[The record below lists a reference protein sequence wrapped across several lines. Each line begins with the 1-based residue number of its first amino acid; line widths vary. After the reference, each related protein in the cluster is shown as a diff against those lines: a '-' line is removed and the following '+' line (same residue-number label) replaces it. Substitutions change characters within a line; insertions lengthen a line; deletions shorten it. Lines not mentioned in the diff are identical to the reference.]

1 MNSATHISRS
11 IYVRVVIVVV
21 AMGFGASL
29 GFAQG
34 QPAAKPQA
42 QSQTAASSP
51 CGAAAT
57 SGSAANQSAAS
68 ASAAVKNAANAVSN
82 LGSLFG
88 KKKPAQPA
96 NQGSNQSA
104 NQGANQTANQ
114 SADASAACD
123 PTVNAAAGAAAGVAS
138 TVGSVESLGGPAAA
152 GSGAT
157 PGAAA
162 AQPGG
167 AAPAGAAATP
177 GAARAVTAP
186 AAKATA
192 NSAAPPA
199 ASAAVT
205 PAPAANQPAV
215 PAASAPALDSSA
227 PPNFSKLPD
236 VNGIQL
242 GMTNDQVLAKIKA
255 LYPAAQ
261 GTAIVLDYFK
271 FEKTADK
278 PWLQNVHVVV
288 TPQPCGGAC
297 QEEVRIQFNGPP
309 DDPRVISV
317 TRSLGIQEGKRTTV
331 ANIKAA
337 LLQKYGQPSSPG
349 TAQTLNWIL
358 DEQGNPLNDPKF
370 NGQQCA
376 GIILYTALPGGSP
389 SNPALIRGPIGIL
402 TDSDLKNPCGS
413 GVHVKADVSAQADG
427 LVYALGVTMSENSYA
442 MRAFVHELA
451 FTQNMANQEQQQK
464 IKKAQDTAAPTL

>member
-1 MNSATHISRS
+1 MNSATRTSKF
-11 IYVRVVIVVV
+11 IYVRLFIVVV
-21 AMGFGASL
+21 AMGLAASL
-29 GFAQG
+29 GFAQS

-42 QSQTAASSP
+42 QSQTAAASP
-51 CGAAAT
+51 CSPAGA
-57 SGSAANQSAAS
+57 SGSASNQSAAS

-104 NQGANQTANQ
+104 NQPANQ

-123 PTVNAAAGAAAGVAS
+123 PTVNAAAGAAGGVAS
-138 TVGSVESLGGPAAA
+138 TVNSVESLGVPAAA
-152 GSGAT
+152 GAGPT
-157 PGAAA
+157 PG
-162 AQPGG
+162 
-167 AAPAGAAATP
+167 T
-177 GAARAVTAP
+177 ARAVTAP
-186 AAKATA
+186 AAKGTA

-199 ASAAVT
+199 TSAAVT
-205 PAPAANQPAV
+205 PAPATNQPVA
-215 PAASAPALDSSA
+215 PAAPALDSSA

-236 VNGIQL
+236 TNGFQL

-261 GTAIVLDYFK
+261 GTEIVLDYFK
-271 FEKTADK
+271 FEKTSDK

-297 QEEVRIQFNGPP
+297 QEELRIQFNGPP
-309 DDPRVISV
+309 DEPRVIYV
-317 TRSLGIQEGKRTTV
+317 TRSLGIEAGKRTTV

-376 GIILYTALPGGSP
+376 GIILYTALPGGSL
-389 SNPALIRGPIGIL
+389 SNPALIRGPIGEL
-402 TDSDLKNPCGS
+402 TQSDLKNPCGS
-413 GVHVKADVSAQADG
+413 GVHVKADVFAQADG
-427 LVYALGVTMSENSYA
+427 LVYSLGVTMSENSYG

-451 FTQNMANQEQQQK
+451 FTQNLANQEQQQK

>member
-1 MNSATHISRS
+1 MNSATRTSRF
-11 IYVRVVIVVV
+11 IYVRLFIVVV
-21 AMGFGASL
+21 AMGLAASL
-29 GFAQG
+29 GFAQS

-42 QSQTAASSP
+42 QSQTAAASP
-51 CGAAAT
+51 CGPAGA
-57 SGSAANQSAAS
+57 SGSASNQSAAS
-68 ASAAVKNAANAVSN
+68 ASAAVKNAANAVSS

-104 NQGANQTANQ
+104 NQPANQ

-123 PTVNAAAGAAAGVAS
+123 PTVNAAAGTAAGVAS
-138 TVGSVESLGGPAAA
+138 TVNSVESLGAPAAA
-152 GSGAT
+152 GAGPT
-157 PGAAA
+157 PG
-162 AQPGG
+162 
-167 AAPAGAAATP
+167 T
-177 GAARAVTAP
+177 ARAVTAP
-186 AAKATA
+186 AAKGTA

-199 ASAAVT
+199 TSAAVT
-205 PAPAANQPAV
+205 PAPATNQPVA
-215 PAASAPALDSSA
+215 PAAPALDSSA
-227 PPNFSKLPD
+227 TPNFSKLPD
-236 VNGIQL
+236 TNGFQL

-261 GTAIVLDYFK
+261 GTEIVLDYFK
-271 FEKTADK
+271 FEKTSDK

-297 QEEVRIQFNGPP
+297 QEELRIQFNGPP
-309 DDPRVISV
+309 DEPRVIYV
-317 TRSLGIQEGKRTTV
+317 TRSLGIEAGKRTTV

-376 GIILYTALPGGSP
+376 GIILYTALPGGSL
-389 SNPALIRGPIGIL
+389 SNPALIRGPIGEL
-402 TDSDLKNPCGS
+402 TQSDLKNPCGS
-413 GVHVKADVSAQADG
+413 GVHVKADVFAQADG
-427 LVYALGVTMSENSYA
+427 LVYSLGVTMSENSYG

-451 FTQNMANQEQQQK
+451 FTQNIANQEQQQK

>member
-1 MNSATHISRS
+1 M
-11 IYVRVVIVVV
+11 VIVVV
-21 AMGFGASL
+21 ATGLGALLS
-29 GFAQG
+29 FAQS

-42 QSQTAASSP
+42 QSQTAAASP
-51 CGAAAT
+51 CSPAGA

-96 NQGSNQSA
+96 NQGTNQSA
-104 NQGANQTANQ
+104 NQPANQ

-167 AAPAGAAATP
+167 AAPAGASATP

-186 AAKATA
+186 KATA
-192 NSAAPPA
+192 NSPAPPA

-205 PAPAANQPAV
+205 PAPAANQPAA

-227 PPNFSKLPD
+227 PPNFAKLPD
-236 VNGIQL
+236 TNGFQL

-261 GTAIVLDYFK
+261 GTEIVLDYFK

-288 TPQPCGGAC
+288 TPQPCGGQC
-297 QEEVRIQFNGPP
+297 QEELRIQFNGPP

-331 ANIKAA
+331 VNIKAA

-349 TAQTLNWIL
+349 TAQTLNWIF

-376 GIILYTALPGGSP
+376 GITLYTALPGGSP
-389 SNPALIRGPIGIL
+389 SNPALIRGPIGTL

-427 LVYALGVTMSENSYA
+427 LVYSLGVTMSENSYA

>member
-1 MNSATHISRS
+1 MNPATRASRF
-11 IYVRVVIVVV
+11 IYVRLIIIVV
-21 AMGFGASL
+21 AMGLGASL

-34 QPAAKPQA
+34 QPAAKQHA
-42 QSQTAASSP
+42 QSQPAASSP

-57 SGSAANQSAAS
+57 PGSTTNQSAAN

-104 NQGANQTANQ
+104 NQPANQ

-152 GSGAT
+152 GTGAT

-162 AQPGG
+162 VQPGG
-167 AAPAGAAATP
+167 AARAGAAATP

-186 AAKATA
+186 AAKGTA
-192 NSAAPPA
+192 SSAAPPA
-199 ASAAVT
+199 ASAAAT
-205 PAPAANQPAV
+205 PAPAANQPAAA
-215 PAASAPALDSSA
+215 AASAPALDSSE

-236 VNGIQL
+236 TNGFQL
-242 GMTNDQVLAKIKA
+242 GMTNDQVMAKLKA
-255 LYPAAQ
+255 LYPADQ
-261 GTAIVLDYFK
+261 GTTVQLNYFK

-278 PWLQNVHVVV
+278 PWIEYVQVDVV
-288 TPQPCGGAC
+288 PNPCFAQC
-297 QEEVRIQFNGPP
+297 QEGVRIQFNGPP
-309 DDPRVISV
+309 DEPRVISV
-317 TRSLGIQEGKRTTV
+317 TRSLGFEAGKRTTV

-349 TAQTLNWIL
+349 TAQTLNWIF
-358 DEQGNPLNDPKF
+358 DEQGNPLSDPKF

-376 GIILYTALPGGSP
+376 GIVLYTALAGGSL
-389 SNPALIRGPIGIL
+389 SNPTLIRGPIGEL
-402 TDSDLKNPCGS
+402 TQSDLKNPCGS
-413 GVHVKADVSAQADG
+413 GVHVKADVLAQADG
-427 LVYALGVTMSENSYA
+427 LVYSLGVTMSENSYA
-442 MRAFVHELA
+442 MRAFVHELTY
-451 FTQNMANQEQQQK
+451 TQNVGNQEQQQK

>member
-1 MNSATHISRS
+1 MNSATGISRP
-11 IYVRVVIVVV
+11 IYVQVVIVVV
-21 AMGFGASL
+21 AMGLGASL

-42 QSQTAASSP
+42 QSQTAAASP
-51 CGAAAT
+51 CSPAGASGSTANQGAAA
-57 SGSAANQSAAS
+57 N

-96 NQGSNQSA
+96 NQGANQSG
-104 NQGANQTANQ
+104 NQPANQ
-114 SADASAACD
+114 SADASATCD

-138 TVGSVESLGGPAAA
+138 TVGSAESLGGPAAA
-152 GSGAT
+152 GTG
-157 PGAAA
+157 
-162 AQPGG
+162 
-167 AAPAGAAATP
+167 ATP

-186 AAKATA
+186 AAKGTA

-199 ASAAVT
+199 ASAAV
-205 PAPAANQPAV
+205 
-215 PAASAPALDSSA
+215 ASAPATSQPAAAAGSAPWDSSA
-227 PPNFSKLPD
+227 PPNFAKLPD

-255 LYPAAQ
+255 LYP
-261 GTAIVLDYFK
+261 GSPPNTTVTLGYVN

-278 PWLQNVHVVV
+278 PWLGSARVFVLGD
-288 TPQPCGGAC
+288 TCGPQC
-297 QEEVRIQFNGPP
+297 QEEVNITFNGRP
-309 DDPRVISV
+309 DEPRAISV
-317 TRSLGIQEGKRTTV
+317 MRSLSFEEGKRTTV

-337 LLQKYGQPSSPG
+337 LLQKYGQRPIYSD
-349 TAQTLNWIL
+349 AQVMSWIF

-370 NGQQCA
+370 NGAQCA
-376 GIILYTALPGGSP
+376 GVILGGGGAPASM
-389 SNPALIRGPIGIL
+389 SNPNLIRGVSGIL
-402 TDSDLKNPCGS
+402 TDSDLKTPCAS
-413 GVHVKADVSAQADG
+413 GVHVKADVLAQADG
-427 LVYALGVTMSENSYA
+427 LVYALNVTMSENSYA

-451 FTQNMANQEQQQK
+451 YTQNVANQEQQQK

>member
-1 MNSATHISRS
+1 MNSATGISRP
-11 IYVRVVIVVV
+11 IYVQVVIVVV
-21 AMGFGASL
+21 AMGVGASL
-29 GFAQG
+29 GFAQS

-42 QSQTAASSP
+42 QSQTAAASP
-51 CGAAAT
+51 CSPAGA
-57 SGSAANQSAAS
+57 SGSATSQSAAN

-96 NQGSNQSA
+96 NQGGTQA
-104 NQGANQTANQ
+104 ANQ

-138 TVGSVESLGGPAAA
+138 TVDAVEGIPAAA
-152 GSGAT
+152 GTNAT

-167 AAPAGAAATP
+167 AAPAGAAAAP
-177 GAARAVTAP
+177 GAARTVTAP
-186 AAKATA
+186 AAKSTA

-199 ASAAVT
+199 TSAAVAS
-205 PAPAANQPAV
+205 APAANQPAAA
-215 PAASAPALDSSA
+215 AASAPWDSSA

-255 LYPAAQ
+255 LYP
-261 GTAIVLDYFK
+261 GSPPNTTVTLGYVN

-278 PWLQNVHVVV
+278 PWLGSARVFVLGD
-288 TPQPCGGAC
+288 TCGPQC
-297 QEEVRIQFNGPP
+297 QEEVNITFNGRP
-309 DDPRVISV
+309 DEPRAISV
-317 TRSLGIQEGKRTTV
+317 MRSLSFEEGKRTTV

-337 LLQKYGQPSSPG
+337 LLQKYGQRPVYSD
-349 TAQTLNWIL
+349 AQVMSWIF

-370 NGQQCA
+370 NGAQCA
-376 GIILYTALPGGSP
+376 GVILGGGGAPASM
-389 SNPALIRGPIGIL
+389 SNPNLIRGVSGIL
-402 TDSDLKNPCGS
+402 TDSDLKTPCAS
-413 GVHVKADVSAQADG
+413 GVHVKADVLAQADG
-427 LVYALGVTMSENSYA
+427 LVYALNVTMSENSYA

-451 FTQNMANQEQQQK
+451 YTQNVANQEQQQK
-464 IKKAQDTAAPTL
+464 IKKAQDTSAPTL

>member
-1 MNSATHISRS
+1 MNSATRISRS

-21 AMGFGASL
+21 AMGLGASL

-88 KKKPAQPA
+88 KKKPA
-96 NQGSNQSA
+96 NQGSNPSPNQS
-104 NQGANQTANQ
+104 ANQ

-123 PTVNAAAGAAAGVAS
+123 PTVNAAAGAAGVAS

-152 GSGAT
+152 GSG
-157 PGAAA
+157 
-162 AQPGG
+162 
-167 AAPAGAAATP
+167 ATP

-205 PAPAANQPAV
+205 PAPAANQPAA

-227 PPNFSKLPD
+227 PPNFAKLPD
-236 VNGIQL
+236 TNGFQL

-261 GTAIVLDYFK
+261 GTEIVLDYFK
-271 FEKTADK
+271 FEKTSDK

-349 TAQTLNWIL
+349 TAQTLNWIF
-358 DEQGNPLNDPKF
+358 DEQGNPLNEPKF

-402 TDSDLKNPCGS
+402 TDSDLKNPCQS
-413 GVHVKADVSAQADG
+413 GVHVKADVLAQADG
-427 LVYALGVTMSENSYA
+427 LVYALNVTMSENSYA

>member
-1 MNSATHISRS
+1 MNSATRTSRF
-11 IYVRVVIVVV
+11 IYVRLFIVVV
-21 AMGFGASL
+21 AMGLAASV
-29 GFAQG
+29 GFAQS

-42 QSQTAASSP
+42 QSQTAAASP
-51 CGAAAT
+51 CSPAGT
-57 SGSAANQSAAS
+57 SGSASNQSAAN

-104 NQGANQTANQ
+104 NQPANQ

-123 PTVNAAAGAAAGVAS
+123 PTVNAAAGAAGGVAS
-138 TVGSVESLGGPAAA
+138 TVNSVESLGAPAAA
-152 GSGAT
+152 G
-157 PGAAA
+157 
-162 AQPGG
+162 
-167 AAPAGAAATP
+167 AGPTP

-186 AAKATA
+186 AAKGTA

-199 ASAAVT
+199 TSAAVT
-205 PAPAANQPAV
+205 SAPATNQPAAA
-215 PAASAPALDSSA
+215 AASAPAPALDSSA
-227 PPNFSKLPD
+227 TPNFSKLPD
-236 VNGIQL
+236 TNGFQL

-261 GTAIVLDYFK
+261 GTEIVLDYFK
-271 FEKTADK
+271 FEKTSDK

-297 QEEVRIQFNGPP
+297 QEELRIQFNGPP
-309 DDPRVISV
+309 DEPRVIYV
-317 TRSLGIQEGKRTTV
+317 TRSLGIEAGKRTTV

-370 NGQQCA
+370 NAQQCA
-376 GIILYTALPGGSP
+376 GIILYTALPGGSL
-389 SNPALIRGPIGIL
+389 SNPALIRGPIGEL
-402 TDSDLKNPCGS
+402 TQSDLKNPCGS
-413 GVHVKADVSAQADG
+413 GVHVKADVFAQADG
-427 LVYALGVTMSENSYA
+427 LVYSLGVTMSENSYG

-451 FTQNMANQEQQQK
+451 FTQNIANQEQQQK

>member
-1 MNSATHISRS
+1 MNSATGISRP
-11 IYVRVVIVVV
+11 IYVQVVIVVV
-21 AMGFGASL
+21 AMGVGASL
-29 GFAQG
+29 GFAQS

-42 QSQTAASSP
+42 QSQTAAASP
-51 CGAAAT
+51 CSPAGA
-57 SGSAANQSAAS
+57 SGSATSQSAAN

-96 NQGSNQSA
+96 NQGGTQAANQSA
-104 NQGANQTANQ
+104 N
-114 SADASAACD
+114 ASAACD

-138 TVGSVESLGGPAAA
+138 TVDAVEGIPAAA
-152 GSGAT
+152 GTNAT

-167 AAPAGAAATP
+167 AAPAGAAAAP
-177 GAARAVTAP
+177 GAARTVTAP
-186 AAKATA
+186 AAKSTA

-199 ASAAVT
+199 TSAAVAS
-205 PAPAANQPAV
+205 APAANQPAAA
-215 PAASAPALDSSA
+215 AASAPWDSSA

-255 LYPAAQ
+255 LYP
-261 GTAIVLDYFK
+261 GSPPNTTVTLGYVN

-278 PWLQNVHVVV
+278 PWLGSARVFVLGD
-288 TPQPCGGAC
+288 TCGPQC
-297 QEEVRIQFNGPP
+297 QEEVNITFNGRP
-309 DDPRVISV
+309 DEPRAISV
-317 TRSLGIQEGKRTTV
+317 MRSLSFEEGKRTTV

-337 LLQKYGQPSSPG
+337 LLQKYGQQPG
-349 TAQTLNWIL
+349 FSNAQTMSWIF

-370 NGQQCA
+370 NGAQCA
-376 GIILYTALPGGSP
+376 GVILGGGGAPASM
-389 SNPALIRGPIGIL
+389 SNPNLIRGVSGIL
-402 TDSDLKNPCGS
+402 TDSDLKTPCAS
-413 GVHVKADVSAQADG
+413 GVHVKADVLAQADG
-427 LVYALGVTMSENSYA
+427 LVYALNVTMSENSYA

-451 FTQNMANQEQQQK
+451 YTQNVANQEQQQK
-464 IKKAQDTAAPTL
+464 IKKAQDTSAPTL

>member
-1 MNSATHISRS
+1 MNSTTRISRS

-21 AMGFGASL
+21 AMGLGASL

-34 QPAAKPQA
+34 QSAAKPQA
-42 QSQTAASSP
+42 QSQTAAASP
-51 CGAAAT
+51 CSPAAT
-57 SGSAANQSAAS
+57 SGSAANQNAAS

-104 NQGANQTANQ
+104 NQPANQ

-123 PTVNAAAGAAAGVAS
+123 PTVTAAAGAAAGVAS
-138 TVGSVESLGGPAAA
+138 TVDAVEGVPTVGGT
-152 GSGAT
+152 G
-157 PGAAA
+157 
-162 AQPGG
+162 
-167 AAPAGAAATP
+167 ATP

-186 AAKATA
+186 AAKGTA

-199 ASAAVT
+199 VSAAAT
-205 PAPAANQPAV
+205 SAPATNQPAAA
-215 PAASAPALDSSA
+215 AASAPALDSSA

-236 VNGIQL
+236 TNGFQL

-261 GTAIVLDYFK
+261 GTEMVLDYFK
-271 FEKTADK
+271 FEKTSDK

-297 QEEVRIQFNGPP
+297 QEELRIQFNGPP
-309 DDPRVISV
+309 DEPQVIYV
-317 TRSLGIQEGKRTTV
+317 TRSLGFEAGKRTTV

-349 TAQTLNWIL
+349 TAQTLNWIF

-376 GIILYTALPGGSP
+376 GIILYTALPGGSL
-389 SNPALIRGPIGIL
+389 SNPALIRGPIGEL
-402 TDSDLKNPCGS
+402 TQSDLKNPCGS
-413 GVHVKADVSAQADG
+413 GVHVKADVFAQADG
-427 LVYALGVTMSENSYA
+427 LVYSLGVTMSENSYA

-451 FTQNMANQEQQQK
+451 FTQNIANQEQQQK

>member
-1 MNSATHISRS
+1 MNSATGISRP
-11 IYVRVVIVVV
+11 IYVQVVIVVV
-21 AMGFGASL
+21 AMGVGASL
-29 GFAQG
+29 GFAQS

-42 QSQTAASSP
+42 QSQTAAASP
-51 CGAAAT
+51 CSPAGA
-57 SGSAANQSAAS
+57 SGSATSQSAAN

-96 NQGSNQSA
+96 NQGGTQA
-104 NQGANQTANQ
+104 ANQ

-138 TVGSVESLGGPAAA
+138 TVDAVEGIPAAA
-152 GSGAT
+152 GTNAT

-167 AAPAGAAATP
+167 AAPAGAAAAP
-177 GAARAVTAP
+177 GAARTVTAP
-186 AAKATA
+186 AAKSTA

-199 ASAAVT
+199 TSAAVAS
-205 PAPAANQPAV
+205 APAANQPAAA
-215 PAASAPALDSSA
+215 AASAPWDSSA

-255 LYPAAQ
+255 LYP
-261 GTAIVLDYFK
+261 GSPPNTTVTLGYVN

-278 PWLQNVHVVV
+278 PWLGSARVFVLGD
-288 TPQPCGGAC
+288 TCGPQC
-297 QEEVRIQFNGPP
+297 QEEVNITFNGRP
-309 DDPRVISV
+309 DEPRAISV
-317 TRSLGIQEGKRTTV
+317 MRSLSFEEGKRTTV

-337 LLQKYGQPSSPG
+337 LLQKYGQRPVYSD
-349 TAQTLNWIL
+349 AQVMSWIF
-358 DEQGNPLNDPKF
+358 DEQGNSLNDPKF
-370 NGQQCA
+370 NGAQCA
-376 GIILYTALPGGSP
+376 GVILGGGGAPASM
-389 SNPALIRGPIGIL
+389 SNPNLIRGVSGIL
-402 TDSDLKNPCGS
+402 TDSDLKTPCAS
-413 GVHVKADVSAQADG
+413 GVHVKADVLAQADG
-427 LVYALGVTMSENSYA
+427 LVYALNVTMSENSYA

-451 FTQNMANQEQQQK
+451 YTQNVANQEQQQK